1 VNIRILFSNPHAW
14 LLAVLLPAGA
24 AAHAQAPTPYPRLD
38 PRPTEQAADP
48 ATPVPAALYSSA
60 FSGLSTGV
68 EPASDD
74 WKKSNAAVG
83 QFPRGHADLLKWE
96 QARKIPPATPAAG
109 KK

>member
-1 VNIRILFSNPHAW
+1 MNVHVCFLNPRAW

-48 ATPVPAALYSSA
+48 AAPVPPALYTSA
-60 FSGLSTGV
+60 FAGLPSGV
-68 EPASDD
+68 EPALDD
-74 WKKSNAAVG
+74 WKKANAAVG

-96 QARKIPPATPAAG
+96 QAQGAQPAAPAA
-109 KK
+109 KKP

>member
-1 VNIRILFSNPHAW
+1 VNIRVFSNPRAW
-14 LLAVLLPAGA
+14 GLAMLLPAGA
-24 AAHAQAPTPYPRLD
+24 ACAQAPAPYPRLD

-96 QARKIPPATPAAG
+96 QARKVPPAAPAAE